1 MVPTP
6 HTKAIPVHAPLSILQ
21 LEECGSVQYTIEVN
35 CLQTDKWDRF
45 PFCSKGS
52 FDDDGKRIRLQVYE
66 SSTIFIK
73 EYKYAGADRYL
84 YTVDITY

>member
-1 MVPTP
+1 M
-6 HTKAIPVHAPLSILQ
+6 
-21 LEECGSVQYTIEVN
+21 
-35 CLQTDKWDRF
+35 QTDKWDRF